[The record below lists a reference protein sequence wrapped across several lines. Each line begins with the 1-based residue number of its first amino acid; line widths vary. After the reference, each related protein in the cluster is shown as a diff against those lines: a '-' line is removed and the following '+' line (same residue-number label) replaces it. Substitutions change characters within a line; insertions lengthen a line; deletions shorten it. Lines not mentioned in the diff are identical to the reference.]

1 MMEHDDVVTLV
12 DEDGTERQFT
22 IHDAFDLEGS
32 AYYLVEKVGD
42 PSQVLLLKESD
53 GALETVEGEE
63 FSRVIAALEADE
75 VE

>member
-1 MMEHDDVVTLV
+1 MTESEVVTLV

-42 PSQVLLLKESD
+42 PTQVLLLKETD
-53 GALETVEGEE
+53 GALETVEGDE
-63 FSRVIAALEADE
+63 FVKVIAALEADE